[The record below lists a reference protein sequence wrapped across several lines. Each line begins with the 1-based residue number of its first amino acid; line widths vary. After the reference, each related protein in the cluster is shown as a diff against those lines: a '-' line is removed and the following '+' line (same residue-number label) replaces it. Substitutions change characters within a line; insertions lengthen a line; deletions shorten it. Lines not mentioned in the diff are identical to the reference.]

1 MSYLSTAS
9 RKQIPASLLTSPGIL
24 QRKCV
29 CGGTPGPTGECEECK
44 HKRPG
49 LQAKLATNK
58 PGDRYEKEADE
69 IAEAVISDRRANRP
83 LLHSLGHAA
92 STSREGL
99 TSDVSTKS
107 RVSQVETVRRKTAAG
122 SSATTAPPIV
132 HDVLGQNGQ
141 PLEPATREFMGKSLG
156 YDFTQV
162 RVHTDA
168 RAAASARVLGANA
181 YTVGNKIVFD
191 SGHYRPGS
199 AEGRRLL
206 AHELAHVVQQSQ
218 FGFQPAGGPPLQRQ
232 SKGSGA
238 LPFGVYQYDRSNF
251 SDRFDGEVDTR
262 NHRVT
267 LTMRLAMND
276 AVAADSFVAK
286 AKRILSFFMAAKEL
300 IEKAWR
306 NTAFGLKSSCMAEHY
321 SVQVNLLLDY
331 GSPHQT
337 ITLWGDKG
345 ERSNSTNWQLSDT
358 TSRIRTTPVLVDVK
372 KPPSSPDNL
381 RQVDFAQV
389 PVMHEFGHLMGLD
402 HPLCKGED
410 TRCYGVTFEQ
420 KDDLMGYGSTISAR
434 DMEPFVKIM
443 KRYGQEKLP
452 RECNDWKA
460 VSD

>member
-1 MSYLSTAS
+1 MSYLSSAT
-9 RKQIPASLLTSPGIL
+9 RRQIPPSFLTSIGML
-24 QRKCV
+24 QRKCA
-29 CGGTPGPTGECEECK
+29 CGGTPGPTGECETCK
-44 HKRPG
+44 RKRLG
-49 LQAKLATNK
+49 LQSTLTISK

-69 IAEAVISDRRANRP
+69 IAESVVNERRTSGP
-83 LLHSLGHAA
+83 LLESLGHAA
-92 STSREGL
+92 STPREGL
-99 TSDVSTKS
+99 TSDATAKPQ
-107 RVSQVETVRRKTAAG
+107 VSQGETVRRKSVAG
-122 SSATTAPPIV
+122 SLAASAPPIV

-141 PLEPATREFMGKSLG
+141 PLEPATREFMGKNLG
-156 YDFTQV
+156 YDFTRV

-218 FGFQPAGGPPLQRQ
+218 FGFRPESAGPLQRQ
-232 SKGSGA
+232 SKSSGA

-267 LTMRLAMND
+267 LTMRLALND

-286 AKRILSFFMAAKEL
+286 WKRIVSFFMAAKEL
-300 IEKAWR
+300 IENTWR

-331 GSPHQT
+331 GNPHQT
-337 ITLWGDKG
+337 ITLWGDRG

-372 KPPSSPDNL
+372 KPPSPDNL

-434 DMEPFVKIM
+434 DMEPFIKIM

-460 VSD
+460 ASD

>member
-1 MSYLSTAS
+1 MSYLSSTT
-9 RKQIPASLLTSPGIL
+9 RRQIPPSFLTSIGIL

-29 CGGTPGPTGECEECK
+29 CGGTPGPTGECETCK
-44 HKRPG
+44 RKRLG
-49 LQAKLATNK
+49 LQRKLTISES
-58 PGDRYEKEADE
+58 GDRYEKEADE
-69 IAEAVISDRRANRP
+69 IAESVVNERRANGP
-83 LLHSLGHAA
+83 FLGSLGHSA
-92 STSREGL
+92 STLREGL
-99 TSDVSTKS
+99 TSNASAKPK
-107 RVSQVETVRRKTAAG
+107 VSQVETVRRKSVARAL
-122 SSATTAPPIV
+122 ATTAPPIA
-132 HDVLGQNGQ
+132 HDVLGQSGQ
-141 PLEPATREFMGKSLG
+141 SLEPATREFMGQSLG
-156 YDFTQV
+156 YDFSRV

-168 RAAASARVLGANA
+168 RAAASARVLGADA
-181 YTVGNKIVFD
+181 YTAGDKIVFD
-191 SGHYRPGS
+191 SGRYQPGS
-199 AEGRRLL
+199 LEGRRLL
-206 AHELAHVVQQSQ
+206 AHELAHVVQQSP
-218 FGFQPAGGPPLQRQ
+218 FGFSPERVTPFIQRQ

-238 LPFGVYQYDRSNF
+238 LPLGVYQYDRSNF

-276 AVAADSFVAK
+276 AVAADSFIAK
-286 AKRILSFFMAAKEL
+286 WKRIVSFFMAAKEL

-331 GSPHQT
+331 GNPHQT
-337 ITLWGDKG
+337 ITLWGDRG

-358 TSRIRTTPVLVDVK
+358 TSRIRTTSVLVDVK
-372 KPPSSPDNL
+372 KPPSADN
-381 RQVDFAQV
+381 RREVDFAQV

-443 KRYGQEKLP
+443 KRYGQDKLP